1 MFDQL
6 KNLKNVAAMMGQMP
20 QLRQKIEQLQA
31 ELAGRTVQA
40 DAGAGAGTVTANGKL
55 EVVKVQLDPAMT
67 TALIGQGDEQD
78 REMIE
83 ELITAATNEALR
95 RAQQLV
101 HDEMAKM
108 TGGLNLTG
116 LDKLL
121 DGN

>member
-40 DAGAGAGTVTANGKL
+40 DAGAGAVTVTANGKL
-55 EVVKVQLDPAMT
+55 EIVKVQLDPAMT

-116 LDKLL
+116 LNKLL

>member
-40 DAGAGAGTVTANGKL
+40 DAGAGAVTVTANGKL